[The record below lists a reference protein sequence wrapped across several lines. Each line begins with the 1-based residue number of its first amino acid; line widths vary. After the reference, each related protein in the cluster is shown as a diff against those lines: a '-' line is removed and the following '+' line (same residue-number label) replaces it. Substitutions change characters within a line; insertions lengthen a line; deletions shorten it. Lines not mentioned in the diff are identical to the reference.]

1 MQVTVKKSQPE
12 IDDIFGYLHE
22 HPEISWKEYNTTKFI
37 QKYLEKNGCRI
48 KTFDDCTGIVGEIG
62 EGDLTVAIRADMD
75 ALWQNTNGEFCA
87 NHSCGHDAHM
97 TMALGV
103 LFALQRLPHLP
114 GGKIKFIFQPAEE
127 KGGGALKMIE
137 KKVVNDVDYLYGV
150 HLRPVQDIKNGK
162 ASPSI
167 IHGAT
172 GLIEGEIVGIDSH
185 GARPH
190 LGTNSIEIGAEIVQ
204 KLNYIHLNPMIP
216 HSVKITE
223 FTAGSE
229 SANIIPGSASFSVD
243 LRAQTNEMMS
253 DLINKVKRAIRATA
267 DYYNVQIKLTDKAN
281 IAAAKISPQA
291 EKIMSVSIQDVL
303 GKDNLAEPLL
313 TPGSDDFNFYALK
326 RPSIKA
332 TMLGLGCDLKPGLHN
347 PYMTFDHGV
356 ITTGIEILTLAVL
369 KTLKKETEV

>member
-1 MQVTVKKSQPE
+1 MQTTVRKAQPKIDE
-12 IDDIFGYLHE
+12 IFKHLHE

-37 QKYLEKNGCRI
+37 QKYLKENGCRI
-48 KTFDDCTGIVGEIG
+48 TTFDDCTGIVGEIG
-62 EGDLTVAIRADMD
+62 EGNFTVAVRADMD
-75 ALWQNTNGEFCA
+75 ALWQNINGKFCA

-97 TMALGV
+97 TIVLGV
-103 LFALQRLPHLP
+103 LFALKRLPHLP
-114 GGKIKFIFQPAEE
+114 SGRIKFIFQPAEE
-127 KGGGALKMIE
+127 KGNGALKMIE
-137 KKVVNDVDYLYGV
+137 KKIVDDVDYLYGV
-150 HLRPVQDIKNGK
+150 HLRPVQEIKNGK

-172 GLIEGEIVGIDSH
+172 GLIEGEIIGIDSH

-190 LGTNSIEIGAEIVQ
+190 LGSNSIEIGAEIVQ

-216 HSVKITE
+216 HSVKVTK
-223 FTAGSE
+223 FTAGSVNT
-229 SANIIPGSASFSVD
+229 NIIPGSASFSID

-253 DLINKVKRAIRATA
+253 DLMDKAKRAIRTTA
-267 DYYNVQIKLTDKAN
+267 EYYNVQIKLADRIN
-281 IAAAKISPQA
+281 VAAAKVSPQA

-332 TMLGLGCDLKPGLHN
+332 TMLGLGCDLKPGLHS
-347 PYMTFDHGV
+347 PDMTFDHRA
-356 ITTGIEILTLAVL
+356 IENGIEILTLAVL
-369 KTLKKETEV
+369 KTLKKETGV